1 MSNVDELKCRP
12 SMQLSPPTS
21 HLHCQVAVFNLQ
33 QFSRTI
39 IKRRLWGICWH
50 CWHSA
55 FLLMKTWQTDR
66 QGLPSA
72 SGWLR
77 QPLFHGSVCSCLLQT
92 YPCRIYQCDWSQAD
106 PRCTGR
112 TSSWDHK
119 WTRENRT
126 PRYSRTCRR
135 TSSVLDWHNLQR
147 AR

>member
-33 QFSRTI
+33 QFARTI

-66 QGLPSA
+66 QGLAKCLRVAETASFSRLSFQQFPS
-72 SGWLR
+72 
-77 QPLFHGSVCSCLLQT
+77 T
-92 YPCRIYQCDWSQAD
+92 YPCHIYQCDWSQAD

-135 TSSVLDWHNLQR
+135 TFSVLDWHNLQR